1 MSMRDAFRRAGMD
14 MPEETERRED
24 RPTQASS
31 RNRKCGGCGKMFEP
45 SQPNHRFCNDCH
57 GQRRSPGGQAS
68 AVQQAQNVPTL
79 PDSYFILDQ
88 GEPCLHTGFVSKR
101 TVDPLAAT
109 MANASPR
116 LTTGQ
121 IRRFFNHCRDIE
133 RRLKV
138 DGESWPQ
145 VAADFESLSAH
156 AQYASSGQNRKIPV
170 AFRQFIDSNVNR
182 VTSSEDPRVAFL
194 EGFVPH
200 FEALVGFGAAHMRDS

>member
-1 MSMRDAFRRAGMD
+1 MREAFRRAGMNVPD
-14 MPEETERRED
+14 EPERREAMVT
-24 RPTQASS
+24 RTSPQN
-31 RNRKCGGCGKMFEP
+31 RNCDHCGKTFEP
-45 SQPNHRFCNDCH
+45 SHPSHRLCDDCH
-57 GQRRSPGGQAS
+57 SQRRSPGGWS
-68 AVQQAQNVPTL
+68 GGGQQGQNAPAF

-88 GEPCLHTGFVSKR
+88 GRPCLHTTFVSKR

-109 MANASPR
+109 MANAHPP

-170 AFRQFIDSNVNR
+170 VFRQFIDSNINR
-182 VTSSEDPRVAFL
+182 ITSSEDPRVAFL

-200 FEALVGFGAAHMRDS
+200 FEALVGFGAAHMRAS